1 MRGHAYIL
9 FYSAGMTMGIQ
20 AERLRVALV
29 FFCYR
34 EDGELLE
41 LAVQAVPMLRAGGD
55 EVDVFLVDDA
65 AAPLEGAVGSSVAG
79 VEYMLS
85 DFDRRGN
92 LNGAECVCGMAEIY
106 EGLAMRGYDWVVKCD
121 CDTFLNSLDWVR
133 GVRADYVGTRHVH
146 DYGSG
151 ACYALSRRG
160 CRMLA
165 EAMREPLW
173 QGAAGR
179 AYCEDKAI
187 FHIVRCKGGV
197 MELRD
202 NARNVCDPAL
212 LVHDWQTDEVL
223 SMEELS
229 RAAAVDFKRCRWNS
243 KAEAWRGDRE
253 SALVRMKEYVELQFT
268 IYNLQF

>member
-1 MRGHAYIL
+1 
-9 FYSAGMTMGIQ
+9 MGIQ
-20 AERLRVALV
+20 AERLSVALV

-41 LAVQAVPMLRAGGD
+41 LAVQAVPGLRAGGD

-79 VEYMLS
+79 VEYMQS
-85 DFDRRGN
+85 AFDRRGN

-106 EGLAMRGYDWVVKCD
+106 EALAKRGYDWVVKCD

-151 ACYALSRRG
+151 ACYALSKRG
-160 CRMLA
+160 CMLLA

-187 FHIVRCKGGV
+187 FHIVRCRGGV
-197 MELRD
+197 MELRE
-202 NARNVCDPAL
+202 NGGNVCAPEL
-212 LVHDWQTDEVL
+212 LVHEWLAEAPM

-229 RAAAVDFKRCRWNS
+229 KAAAVDFKRCRWNS

-253 SALVRMKEYVELQFT
+253 SALVRMKEYVDLQFT